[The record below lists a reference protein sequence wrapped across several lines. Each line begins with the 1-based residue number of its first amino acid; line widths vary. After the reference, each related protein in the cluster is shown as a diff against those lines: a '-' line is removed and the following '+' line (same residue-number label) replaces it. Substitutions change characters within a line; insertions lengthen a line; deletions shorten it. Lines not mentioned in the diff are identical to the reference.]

1 MDRHATLAASFV
13 DSAAALPR
21 EAAGRMAWAGPAP
34 RVG

>member
-1 MDRHATLAASFV
+1 MDRRATLAASFV

-21 EAAGRMAWAGPAP
+21 EAAGRMAWDPAP